1 MQPQR
6 SLPRLTSV
14 LKKSRTLT
22 DTNSSRTFDRARFSK
37 VYVEC
42 ALLRASS
49 VSELLRLGKVRTDTV
64 KKASRELLRRFPERF
79 SGDFE
84 SDKQVVNALVIT
96 PSKRLRNRIT
106 GYITRLKVVEAER
119 AAATHVAPDS
129 SESPQP
135 DEGPE

>member
-1 MQPQR
+1 
-6 SLPRLTSV
+6 
-14 LKKSRTLT
+14 
-22 DTNSSRTFDRARFSK
+22 
-37 VYVEC
+37 
-42 ALLRASS
+42 
-49 VSELLRLGKVRTDTV
+49 
-64 KKASRELLRRFPERF
+64 LRRFPERF

-119 AAATHVAPDS
+119 AAATQVAAQS

-135 DEGPE
+135 DEAPE